1 MATLNKAGL
10 KRKLKE
16 KAGLTPERHIFLCT
30 GPNCEPDI
38 ADRTWRCLGRQFKA
52 LEEQGHQ
59 FHRTEVKC
67 LRLCRSGPI
76 ALVYPEGTY
85 YHDVTSEV
93 ATRIVEEHLL
103 GGNVVQENAFA
114 QVPLTPTL
122 EED

>member
-1 MATLNKAGL
+1 MAQLNKAGL

-16 KAGLTPERHIFLCT
+16 KGGLTPERHIFLCT

-38 ADRTWRCLGRQFKA
+38 AAQTWRCLGQQFRK

-67 LRLCRSGPI
+67 LKLCRSGPI

-85 YHDVTSEV
+85 YDNVTPE
-93 ATRIVEEHLL
+93 ACLRIVEEHMVN
-103 GGNVVQENAFA
+103 GNVVQDLAFA
-114 QVPLTPTL
+114 QAPLNPSPKD
-122 EED
+122 E